1 MFYSGCF
8 LRFQVRFVV
17 VLGIHIE
24 CIQKKMA
31 SLVYYAFLTEQFC
44 SENTCV
50 SILSES

>member
-1 MFYSGCF
+1 MR
-8 LRFQVRFVV
+8 L
-17 VLGIHIE
+17 VLVWGIQIE
-24 CIQKKMA
+24 CIHKKAA